1 MPITKQIIYV
11 FTFLHTH
18 TAEIINLRFV
28 VKDKSIGT
36 ILIQDVTAVTFS
48 VKLLE
53 KRALT

>member
-1 MPITKQIIYV
+1 MY
-11 FTFLHTH
+11 LHFYIQH

-28 VKDKSIGT
+28 IKDKSIGT